1 MDVIS
6 YWFGKVPQN
15 AYEAAGLGD
24 YRMTK
29 KLEPNLKDQEY
40 KELILFAAIHG
51 GSVKVFEFLYMKG
64 YPLKFKKENHVCLQ
78 AVEQLVISNNIKLLK
93 YLIDQCI
100 VGLNSSM
107 VRYLTDF
114 AWKYGNVDIFE
125 FFIEHY
131 SRFAL
136 DICQSTNDLHSTI
149 VYGNLELTE
158 VWLANHNELIRMD
171 DKTYGL
177 LLQSCVTTALL
188 SHQQD
193 MIEAIRKLF
202 QDQYQRR
209 HLFEAIVS
217 NTV

>member
-64 YPLKFKKENHVCLQ
+64 YPLKFKKENHVCLH

-93 YLIDQCI
+93 YLIDQCVCFI
-100 VGLNSSM
+100 IINHM
-107 VRYLTDF
+107 VNDNKTMTHTKFLVLGSAPYMKDWVTKHLK
-114 AWKYGNVDIFE
+114 W
-125 FFIEHY
+125 FIENNY
-131 SRFAL
+131 KIVCFNNSWKLVEPIYTRFF
-136 DICQSTNDLHSTI
+136 
-149 VYGNLELTE
+149 Y
-158 VWLANHNELIRMD
+158 
-171 DKTYGL
+171 
-177 LLQSCVTTALL
+177 VT
-188 SHQQD
+188 
-193 MIEAIRKLF
+193 
-202 QDQYQRR
+202 
-209 HLFEAIVS
+209 
-217 NTV
+217 